1 MTPMAHHY
9 SNGTE
14 KSNEDLPRLHKGKRL
29 LNPTDRVSEILFGLI
44 MALSFTC
51 TIGIGKS
58 GHTEIKELL
67 IAAISCN
74 AAWGL
79 VDAIMYILAVL
90 SENSRS
96 KNIVDFVRHS
106 SKVEK
111 AKEYISDALPP
122 AVALVIETE
131 ELEQVRKRIASLPES
146 SLSFRLTAVDFK
158 NAVVIF
164 LLIFFSTF
172 PIVIPFIFIHDT
184 QLALRL
190 SNMIAIVLMFL
201 CGWSLAKYVGY
212 NKWFMS
218 FGLTLVGIVL
228 VLITIALGG

>member
-1 MTPMAHHY
+1 MTPVSHHY
-9 SNGTE
+9 STDTDKIDE
-14 KSNEDLPRLHKGKRL
+14 ALSRLHKRKRL

-111 AKEYISDALPP
+111 AKEYISEALPP
-122 AVALVIETE
+122 AVALVMETE
-131 ELEQVRKRIASLPES
+131 KLEQVRKRIANLPES
-146 SLSFRLTAVDFK
+146 SLSFLS
-158 NAVVIF
+158 
-164 LLIFFSTF
+164 LIH
-172 PIVIPFIFIHDT
+172 I
-184 QLALRL
+184 
-190 SNMIAIVLMFL
+190 
-201 CGWSLAKYVGY
+201 
-212 NKWFMS
+212 
-218 FGLTLVGIVL
+218 
-228 VLITIALGG
+228 

>member
-1 MTPMAHHY
+1 MASTAHHF
-9 SNGTE
+9 
-14 KSNEDLPRLHKGKRL
+14 SNEEDKIKKDISRLHKRKRL

-58 GHTEIKELL
+58 GQTEIKELL

-79 VDAIMYILAVL
+79 VDAMMYILAVL
-90 SENSRS
+90 AENSRS
-96 KNIVDFVRHS
+96 KNIIDFVRHT

-111 AKEYISDALPP
+111 AKEYISEALPP
-122 AVALVIETE
+122 AVASVMATE

-146 SLSFRLTAVDFK
+146 SLSFRLTALDLK
-158 NAVVIF
+158 NALVIF
-164 LLIFFSTF
+164 LLIFISTF
-172 PIVIPFIFIHDT
+172 PIVIPFIFIPDT
-184 QLALRL
+184 QLALRV

-201 CGWSLAKYVGY
+201 CGWSLAKYVGS
-212 NKWFMS
+212 NKWLMS
-218 FGLTLVGIVL
+218 FGLTLVGILL
-228 VLITIALGG
+228 VLSTIALGG